1 MSKVIFIE
9 NPDHQ
14 DHQPINRICWPSY
27 NDASRPEN
35 MTDEDYL
42 QHVVE
47 VNIANGTIS
56 ETATLAFVDSFLIP
70 ADHTHVDAWEVIDG
84 AIVLNDAKVLVIDA
98 RT

>member
-1 MSKVIFIE
+1 
-9 NPDHQ
+9 
-14 DHQPINRICWPSY
+14 
-27 NDASRPEN
+27 
-35 MTDEDYL
+35 MTDSDFL
-42 QHVVE
+42 DHVVE

-56 ETATLAFVDSFLIP
+56 ATATLAFIDSSFIP